1 MKGNNIFWISFS
13 DLMTSM
19 FFIML
24 VLFVVTVAYLNYL
37 RNATDQQLRK
47 IQELQTSV
55 QELPA
60 KYFEF
65 QPQFKRFKINKE
77 ILLPLGKTTINSND
91 SIYLAEVG
99 ESISTLISNL
109 KDDMRFKGFDIKY
122 LIVIEGMASNLGD
135 KYEYDF
141 ELSYQRALAL
151 YRLWQA
157 KGIIFDPK
165 VCEVQISGSGTDG
178 IREYSG
184 KDEKKNQRIFIH
196 IIPKMGKVF
205 ETNE

>member
-65 QPQFKRFKINKE
+65 QPQYKRFKINKQIHLE
-77 ILLPLGKTTINSND
+77 TGKIIISSDD
-91 SIYLAEVG
+91 SVYLADVG
-99 ESISTLISNL
+99 KSIINLINNL
-109 KDDMRFKGFDIKY
+109 KDDVRLK
-122 LIVIEGMASNLGD
+122 
-135 KYEYDF
+135 
-141 ELSYQRALAL
+141 ALTL
-151 YRLWQA
+151 N
-157 KGIIFDPK
+157 
-165 VCEVQISGSGTDG
+165 T
-178 IREYSG
+178 
-184 KDEKKNQRIFIH
+184 
-196 IIPKMGKVF
+196 
-205 ETNE
+205 